1 MLHSCYI
8 NNWQGQAFNV
18 RRNRNLIWRKMLCL
32 RIRIPYN
39 FTFICSNFFLC
50 VRKCV
55 TMHGVWKTVNT
66 SYEIIPSAIPYHSTT
81 WDPVSY
87 LKFRSHCFWKA
98 DGDRFI
104 NLKSDTMD
112 NSEKKNIPLL
122 LLTIGRTGLK
132 MNLSLLLHDTI
143 VARGSRVHFICK
155 N

>member
-18 RRNRNLIWRKMLCL
+18 RRNRNLQKMLCL
-32 RIRIPYN
+32 QIRIPYN
-39 FTFICSNFFLC
+39 FTFICSNFFC

-87 LKFRSHCFWKA
+87 LKFR
-98 DGDRFI
+98 
-104 NLKSDTMD
+104 LT
-112 NSEKKNIPLL
+112 LL
-122 LLTIGRTGLK
+122 LKGRWGQ
-132 MNLSLLLHDTI
+132 
-143 VARGSRVHFICK
+143 VHQFEIWHNRQLRK
-155 N
+155 EEKHSTVTFDYWQNRLENEPFPTSPWHHSS